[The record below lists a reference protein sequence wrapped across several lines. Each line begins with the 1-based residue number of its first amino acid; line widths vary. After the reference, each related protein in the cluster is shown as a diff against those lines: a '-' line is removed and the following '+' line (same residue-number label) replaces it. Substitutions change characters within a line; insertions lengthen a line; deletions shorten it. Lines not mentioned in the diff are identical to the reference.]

1 MFAHLRTL
9 RLAAWLGWQ
18 LETNWASPWLFAL
31 YMLVKPV
38 CGSLMLVCMFYAAD
52 QAARAGA
59 VPGIGR
65 AGIAPEFLPYMYVSN
80 ACYGLVGTVMFGL
93 SYAVVRDRE
102 HYRMM
107 KYVYISPAH
116 FQTYVLGRGAARGA
130 EGTIGGVLNI
140 TVGLILFAQVRAAV
154 GIDVPWLFLYLLVGG
169 MMLWACGMLLAAAC
183 LNMSRNGMF
192 LSEGIAGLV
201 YLLIG
206 ALMLWAC
213 GMILAAAC
221 LNMSRNG
228 MFLSEGIA
236 GVVYLLSGVVFP
248 LKALPEWIQAIGH
261 SLPTT
266 YWLEGMR
273 RALMGPVPEKL
284 RGPLSDWS
292 NAQLALTLCATTA
305 VLVLAAQLFWRWS
318 ERRAW
323 RNGKLEE
330 NAGV

>member
-18 LETNWASPWLFAL
+18 LETNWASPWLFAI

-38 CGSLMLVCMFYAAD
+38 CGSLMLVGMFYAAD

-102 HYRMM
+102 HYRML
-107 KYVYISPAH
+107 KYIYISPAH
-116 FQTYVLGRGAARGA
+116 FQTYFLGRGAARWLEGA
-130 EGTIGGVLNI
+130 VGGLLNI
-140 TVGLILFAQVRAAV
+140 TVGLILFAQVRDAV
-154 GIDVPWLFLYLLVGG
+154 GIDVPWLLAYMLIGG
-169 MMLWACGMLLAAAC
+169 MMLWACGMMLAAAC

-201 YLLIG
+201 YLL
-206 ALMLWAC
+206 
-213 GMILAAAC
+213 
-221 LNMSRNG
+221 
-228 MFLSEGIA
+228 
-236 GVVYLLSGVVFP
+236 SGVVFP
-248 LKALPEWIQAIGH
+248 LRALPEWVQPISL

-273 RALMGPVPEKL
+273 RALMGPVPERL

-292 NAQLALTLCATTA
+292 NAALALTLCATTA
-305 VLVLAAQLFWRWS
+305 VLVFVAQLFWSWS

-323 RNGKLEE
+323 KLGKLEE

>member
-1 MFAHLRTL
+1 MLSHLRTL
-9 RLAAWLGWQ
+9 KLAAWLGWQ

-31 YMLVKPV
+31 YMPVKPV
-38 CGSLMLVCMFYAAD
+38 CGSLMLVGMFYAAD

-102 HYRMM
+102 HYRML
-107 KYVYISPAH
+107 KYIYISPAH
-116 FQTYVLGRGAARGA
+116 FQTYFLGRGAARGA
-130 EGTIGGVLNI
+130 EGTVGGVLNI

-154 GIDVPWLFLYLLVGG
+154 GIDVPWLLLYLLIGG

-201 YLLIG
+201 YLL
-206 ALMLWAC
+206 
-213 GMILAAAC
+213 
-221 LNMSRNG
+221 
-228 MFLSEGIA
+228 
-236 GVVYLLSGVVFP
+236 SGVVFP
-248 LKALPEWIQAIGH
+248 LSALPEWVRPISL

-292 NAQLALTLCATTA
+292 NAELALTLCATTA

-323 RNGKLEE
+323 RLGKLEE

>member
-1 MFAHLRTL
+1 MLSHLRTL

-31 YMLVKPV
+31 YMLIKPV
-38 CGSLMLVCMFYAAD
+38 CGSLMLVCMFF
-52 QAARAGA
+52 AARHATGGR
-59 VPGIGR
+59 VP
-65 AGIAPEFLPYMYVSN
+65 AEFLPYLYISN
-80 ACYGLVGTVMFGL
+80 ACFGLVGTVMFGL

-102 HYRMM
+102 HYRML
-107 KYVYISPAH
+107 KYIYISPGR
-116 FQTYVLGRGAARGA
+116 FQTYFLGRGAARGL
-130 EGTIGGVLNI
+130 EGTVGGVLNI
-140 TVGLILFAQVRAAV
+140 AVGLFLFSELRKSV
-154 GIDVPWLFLYLLVGG
+154 GVDGPWL
-169 MMLWACGMLLAAAC
+169 
-183 LNMSRNGMF
+183 
-192 LSEGIAGLV
+192 LV

-206 ALMLWAC
+206 SVMLWAC

-236 GVVYLLSGVVFP
+236 GLVYLLSGVIFP
-248 LKALPEWIQAIGH
+248 IGALPTWAQPICL

-273 RALMGPVPEKL
+273 RALMGPLPPQFA
-284 RGPLSDWS
+284 GPLGGWS
-292 NAQLALTLCATTA
+292 NGELALMLTATTTA
-305 VLVLAAQLFWRWS
+305 LVVAAQLFWNWS

-323 RNGKLEE
+323 RSGHLEE

>member
-18 LETNWASPWLFAL
+18 LETNWTSPLLFAV
-31 YMLVKPV
+31 YMFVKPV
-38 CGSLMLVCMFYAAD
+38 CGSLMLVGMFFAAD
-52 QAARAGA
+52 QAAVG
-59 VPGIGR
+59 VGR
-65 AGIAPEFLPYMYVSN
+65 ARISPQFLPYMYVSN

-102 HYRMM
+102 HYRML
-107 KYVYISPAH
+107 KYVYISPAQ
-116 FQTYVLGRGAARGA
+116 FQTYFLGRGASRAL
-130 EGTIGGVLNI
+130 EGIVGGVLSL
-140 TVGLILFAQVRAAV
+140 TTGLILFAQVRDSVAV
-154 GIDVPWLFLYLLVGG
+154 DVPWLLVYLAIGA

-201 YLLIG
+201 YLL
-206 ALMLWAC
+206 
-213 GMILAAAC
+213 
-221 LNMSRNG
+221 
-228 MFLSEGIA
+228 
-236 GVVYLLSGVVFP
+236 SGVVFP
-248 LKALPEWIQAIGH
+248 LSVFQGSMAWVQWVSL

-273 RALMGPVPEKL
+273 RALMGEVPEKL
-284 RGPLSDWS
+284 RGPLSSWS
-292 NAQLALTLCATTA
+292 NAELALTLFATTA
-305 VLVLAAQLFWRWS
+305 ALVVAAQLFWRWS

-323 RNGKLEE
+323 RLGKLEE

>member
-1 MFAHLRTL
+1 MLAHLRTL

-38 CGSLMLVCMFYAAD
+38 CGSLMLVGMFYAAD

-102 HYRMM
+102 HYRML

-116 FQTYVLGRGAARGA
+116 FQTYFLGRGAARGL

-140 TVGLILFAQVRAAV
+140 TVGLLLFAQVRAAV
-154 GIDVPWLFLYLLVGG
+154 GVDVPWLGAYLLIGG

-201 YLLIG
+201 YLL
-206 ALMLWAC
+206 
-213 GMILAAAC
+213 
-221 LNMSRNG
+221 
-228 MFLSEGIA
+228 
-236 GVVYLLSGVVFP
+236 SGVVFP
-248 LKALPEWIQAIGH
+248 LRALPEWVQPISL

-292 NAQLALTLCATTA
+292 NPELALTLCATTM
-305 VLVLAAQLFWRWS
+305 VLVFAAQLFWRWS

-323 RNGKLEE
+323 RLGKLEE

>member
-1 MFAHLRTL
+1 MSVYHSLMLAHLRTL

-31 YMLVKPV
+31 YMFIKPV
-38 CGSLMLVCMFYAAD
+38 SGSLMLVCMFYAARH
-52 QAARAGA
+52 ATGGR
-59 VPGIGR
+59 VP
-65 AGIAPEFLPYMYVSN
+65 AEFLPYLYVSN

-102 HYRMM
+102 HYRML
-107 KYVYISPAH
+107 KYVYISPGH
-116 FQTYVLGRGAARGA
+116 FQTYFLGRGAARGL
-130 EGTIGGVLNI
+130 EGTVGGVLNI
-140 TVGLILFAQVRAAV
+140 AVGLFLFSELRQSLGV
-154 GIDVPWLFLYLLVGG
+154 DVPWLV
-169 MMLWACGMLLAAAC
+169 
-183 LNMSRNGMF
+183 
-192 LSEGIAGLV
+192 V

-206 ALMLWAC
+206 SVMLWAC

-236 GVVYLLSGVVFP
+236 GIVYLLSGVVFP
-248 LKALPEWIQAIGH
+248 LSALPSWVQPICL

-273 RALMGPVPEKL
+273 RALMGPLPAQFS
-284 RGPLSDWS
+284 GPLADWS
-292 NAQLALTLCATTA
+292 NGELALMLAATTA
-305 VLVLAAQLFWRWS
+305 VLVVAAQLFWNWS

-323 RNGKLEE
+323 RNGNLEE

>member
-1 MFAHLRTL
+1 MLAHLRTL

-31 YMLVKPV
+31 YMLIKPV
-38 CGSLMLVCMFYAAD
+38 CGSLMLVFMFYAARH
-52 QAARAGA
+52 ATAGR
-59 VPGIGR
+59 VP
-65 AGIAPEFLPYMYVSN
+65 AEFLPYLYVSN

-102 HYRMM
+102 HYRML

-116 FQTYVLGRGAARGA
+116 FQTYFLGRGAARGL

-140 TVGLILFAQVRAAV
+140 GVGLFLFSELRASV
-154 GIDVPWLFLYLLVGG
+154 GVDVPWL
-169 MMLWACGMLLAAAC
+169 
-183 LNMSRNGMF
+183 
-192 LSEGIAGLV
+192 LV
-201 YLLIG
+201 YLIIG
-206 ALMLWAC
+206 SAMLWAC

-248 LKALPEWIQAIGH
+248 LKVLPEWIQSIAM

-273 RALMGPVPEKL
+273 RALMGPLPEQFG
-284 RGPLSDWS
+284 GPLSHWS
-292 NAQLALTLCATTA
+292 NTGLALMLLATTA
-305 VLVLAAQLFWRWS
+305 VLVVIAQFFWRWS

>member
-1 MFAHLRTL
+1 MLSHFRTL

-18 LETNWASPWLFAL
+18 LETNWASPWLFAV
-31 YMLVKPV
+31 YMLIKPV
-38 CGSLMLVCMFYAAD
+38 CGSLMLVFMFYAAR
-52 QAARAGA
+52 QATGGR
-59 VPGIGR
+59 VP
-65 AGIAPEFLPYMYVSN
+65 AEFLPYLYVSN

-102 HYRMM
+102 HYRML
-107 KYVYISPAH
+107 KYIYISPAH
-116 FQTYVLGRGAARGA
+116 FQTYFLGRGAARGL
-130 EGTIGGVLNI
+130 EGTVGGVLNI
-140 TVGLILFAQVRAAV
+140 GVGLFLFSELRATVGV
-154 GIDVPWLFLYLLVGG
+154 DVPWL
-169 MMLWACGMLLAAAC
+169 
-183 LNMSRNGMF
+183 
-192 LSEGIAGLV
+192 LV
-201 YLLIG
+201 YLVIG
-206 ALMLWAC
+206 AVMLWAC

-236 GVVYLLSGVVFP
+236 GVVYLASGVVFP
-248 LKALPEWIQAIGH
+248 ISVLPSWVQPISL

-273 RALMGPVPEKL
+273 RALMGPLPEQF
-284 RGPLSDWS
+284 RGPLSNWS
-292 NAQLALTLCATTA
+292 NGGLALMLAATTA
-305 VLVLAAQLFWRWS
+305 ALVVLAQLFWTWS

>member
-1 MFAHLRTL
+1 MLSHLRTL

-38 CGSLMLVCMFYAAD
+38 CGSLMLVGMFYAAD

-116 FQTYVLGRGAARGA
+116 FQTYFLGRGAARGA

-140 TVGLILFAQVRAAV
+140 TVGLILFAQVRQAV
-154 GIDVPWLFLYLLVGG
+154 GIDVPWLLAYLLIGG

-201 YLLIG
+201 YLL
-206 ALMLWAC
+206 
-213 GMILAAAC
+213 
-221 LNMSRNG
+221 
-228 MFLSEGIA
+228 
-236 GVVYLLSGVVFP
+236 SGVVFP
-248 LKALPEWIQAIGH
+248 LSALPEWVRPISL

-292 NAQLALTLCATTA
+292 NAELALTLCATTA

-323 RNGKLEE
+323 RLGKLEE

>member
-1 MFAHLRTL
+1 MLSHLRTL

-31 YMLVKPV
+31 YMLIKPV
-38 CGSLMLVCMFYAAD
+38 CGSLMLVCMFYAARH
-52 QAARAGA
+52 ATAGR
-59 VPGIGR
+59 VP
-65 AGIAPEFLPYMYVSN
+65 PEFLPYLYVSN

-102 HYRMM
+102 HYRML
-107 KYVYISPAH
+107 KYIYISPGR
-116 FQTYVLGRGAARGA
+116 FQTYFLGRGAARGL
-130 EGTIGGVLNI
+130 EGTVGGVLNI
-140 TVGLILFAQVRAAV
+140 GVGLFLFAELRRSV
-154 GIDVPWLFLYLLVGG
+154 GVDMPWL
-169 MMLWACGMLLAAAC
+169 M
-183 LNMSRNGMF
+183 
-192 LSEGIAGLV
+192 V
-201 YLLIG
+201 YLAIG
-206 ALMLWAC
+206 SVMLWAC

-236 GVVYLLSGVVFP
+236 GLVYLLSGVVFP
-248 LKALPEWIQAIGH
+248 IGALPTWAQPICL

-273 RALMGPVPEKL
+273 RSLMGPLPPQFA
-284 RGPLSDWS
+284 GPLASWT
-292 NAQLALTLCATTA
+292 NGELALMLVATTA
-305 VLVLAAQLFWRWS
+305 ALVVAAQFFWNWS

-323 RNGKLEE
+323 RNGHLEE

>member
-1 MFAHLRTL
+1 MREHLRTL

-31 YMLVKPV
+31 YMLFKPV

-52 QAARAGA
+52 AAVKAGA
-59 VPGIGR
+59 AAGGMRRPGL
-65 AGIAPEFLPYMYVSN
+65 APEFLPYLYISN
-80 ACYGLVGTVMFGL
+80 ACFGLVGTVMFGL

-102 HYRMM
+102 HYRML

-116 FQTYVLGRGAARGA
+116 FQTYFLGRGLARAA
-130 EGTIGGVLNI
+130 EGTVGGVLNVL
-140 TVGLILFAQVRAAV
+140 TGLVLFAQMRDAV
-154 GIDVPWLFLYLLVGG
+154 GGVDWGWLVVFLALGSV
-169 MMLWACGMLLAAAC
+169 MLWACGMIIAAAC

-201 YLLIG
+201 YLL
-206 ALMLWAC
+206 
-213 GMILAAAC
+213 
-221 LNMSRNG
+221 
-228 MFLSEGIA
+228 
-236 GVVYLLSGVVFP
+236 SGVVFP
-248 LKALPEWIQAIGH
+248 LGVLPVAVQWVGL

-273 RALMGPVPEKL
+273 RALMGPVPDQL
-284 RGPLSDWS
+284 HGPLSGWS
-292 NAQLALTLCATTA
+292 AGELALMLAATA
-305 VLVLAAQLFWRWS
+305 AGLVVLAQLFWRWS

-323 RNGKLEE
+323 KLGNLEE

>member
-1 MFAHLRTL
+1 MLAQLRTL
-9 RLAAWLGWQ
+9 RCASPRGSAGNS
-18 LETNWASPWLFAL
+18 ETNWASPWLFAL
-31 YMLVKPV
+31 YMLIKPV
-38 CGSLMLVCMFYAAD
+38 CGSLMLVCMFYAA
-52 QAARAGA
+52 RGVAGA
-59 VPGIGR
+59 RVP
-65 AGIAPEFLPYMYVSN
+65 AEFLPYLYVSN

-102 HYRMM
+102 HYRML

-116 FQTYVLGRGAARGA
+116 FQTYFLGRGAAGA
-130 EGTIGGVLNI
+130 LEGTVGGLLNI
-140 TVGLILFAQVRAAV
+140 IVGLLLFSQLRDSVSV
-154 GIDVPWLFLYLLVGG
+154 DVPWLLV
-169 MMLWACGMLLAAAC
+169 
-183 LNMSRNGMF
+183 F
-192 LSEGIAGLV
+192 
-201 YLLIG
+201 LLIG
-206 ALMLWAC
+206 SVMLWAC

-221 LNMSRNG
+221 LNMTRNG

-248 LKALPEWIQAIGH
+248 LKVLPVWVQTIAL

-273 RALMGPVPEKL
+273 RALMGPVPE
-284 RGPLSDWS
+284 R
-292 NAQLALTLCATTA
+292 LAASRSRIGTTTAALMLLATTA
-305 VLVLAAQLFWRWS
+305 GLVVVAQLFWQWS